1 MAAAA
6 PFAQIVEAANV
17 AATAAERRMEPQ
29 ILLICGFFPKNWTTT
44 GSFYSQ
50 LDRLSVTKTQQKTT
64 GNGPGS

>member
-44 GSFYSQ
+44 GSFLQPTRSLECDQ
-50 LDRLSVTKTQQKTT
+50 
-64 GNGPGS
+64 NPA